1 MTGTGKIHIY
11 YGNGKGKTTAAVGQ
25 IIRAAGSGLRV
36 LVFQFLKDNSSSE
49 RVILEQIPNI
59 TCLPGREKIKF
70 FNQMNGE
77 EKAELKH
84 YNTKAL
90 DEIVKFCS
98 PFDVLFLDEILCAVQ
113 LGLLNEDK
121 LLRFLEQKPRG
132 LEIIMTGH
140 DVSERMLGIAD
151 YVTEMMKIKHPSTKD
166 CQPERESNIKN
177 IVQGDMNMNAT
188 IKNYE
193 DVDSWKTIMFLY
205 NAALKEVGTKLE
217 ILNDE
222 FQHVHQYNPI
232 EHIKTRIKT
241 PESIVKN

>member
-11 YGNGKGKTTAAVGQ
+11 YGNGKGKTAAAVGQ
-25 IIRAAGSGLRV
+25 IVRAAGSGLRV

-77 EKAELKH
+77 ERAELKH

-151 YVTEMMKIKHPSTKD
+151 YVTEMMKIKHPFDQGLSA
-166 CQPERESNIKN
+166 RE
-177 IVQGDMNMNAT
+177 G
-188 IKNYE
+188 
-193 DVDSWKTIMFLY
+193 
-205 NAALKEVGTKLE
+205 
-217 ILNDE
+217 
-222 FQHVHQYNPI
+222 I
-232 EHIKTRIKT
+232 EY
-241 PESIVKN
+241 